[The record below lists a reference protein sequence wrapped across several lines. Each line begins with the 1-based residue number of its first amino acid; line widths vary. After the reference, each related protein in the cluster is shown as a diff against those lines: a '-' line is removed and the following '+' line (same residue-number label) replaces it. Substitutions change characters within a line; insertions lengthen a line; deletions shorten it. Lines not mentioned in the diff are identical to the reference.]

1 MQATAFVSFRDVREM
16 VGGFEDEIFKQCGG
30 HHELSKMRKKPPH
43 NTGKHLFYH
52 YLKRP
57 FTPGW
62 LFVVIK
68 PIFIFYFHTVN

>member
-1 MQATAFVSFRDVREM
+1 MPFRDVREM

-43 NTGKHLFYH
+43 NTGKDIFYH

-57 FTPGW
+57 FIPGW
-62 LFVVIK
+62 FFETINSLFSYN
-68 PIFIFYFHTVN
+68 FQLVN